1 MNPATI
7 VTGLRIALSPVFFFL
22 YTTTVRDG
30 TASTA
35 AIVALWALF
44 LVMECSDFV
53 DGQVARRT
61 KTVSDLGKLFDP
73 FADSVARLTYFLSF
87 LVAGLMPAWAFL
99 LVLYRDLG
107 VSFVR
112 VLAMKHGVTM
122 SAQVSGKIK
131 AFVYAIAGG
140 AGLLLVTLNTY
151 EGGSLAATFG
161 VATQVLFWI
170 CAATA
175 VWTMIDYYL
184 AFRRLTRKA
193 GE

>member
-22 YTTTVRDG
+22 YTTMVHDG
-30 TASTA
+30 TASAGTV
-35 AIVALWALF
+35 IALWVLF
-44 LVMECSDFV
+44 LVMESSDFV
-53 DGQVARRT
+53 DGQVARKT
-61 KTVSDLGKLFDP
+61 KTVTDLGKVFDP

-87 LVAGLMPAWAFL
+87 LVAGIMPAWAFL

-112 VLAMKHGVTM
+112 LLAMKMGITM

-131 AFVYAIAGG
+131 AFIYAIAGG
-140 AGLLLVTLNTY
+140 AGLLLVTLN
-151 EGGSLAATFG
+151 SFADARIAATFG
-161 VATQVLFWI
+161 IITQVLFWI

-175 VWTMIDYYL
+175 VWTMVDYYL
-184 AFRRLTRKA
+184 AYRRMARKA
-193 GE
+193 QG